1 MSIRLFAY
9 GTLRQGSAPAEIAA
23 AVASLRSVG
32 RGIAR
37 GRLYSLGAYPGASFE
52 IRGATA
58 GGAAAAVGAERIE
71 GWIEIEGEVYEVP
84 DARVWQ
90 ELDAYE
96 GFEPSDPAASLFLR
110 REIDVRMI
118 DGGEIAVCWAYE
130 YNRPAE
136 IALQH
141 TASASGRYP
150 LERKT

>member
-9 GTLRQGSAPAEIAA
+9 GTLRQGSAPAEIAET
-23 AVASLRSVG
+23 VASLRPVG

-37 GRLYSLGAYPGASFE
+37 GRLYDLGAYPGASFAV
-52 IRGATA
+52 RDAAATA
-58 GGAAAAVGAERIE
+58 GADGC
-71 GWIEIEGEVYEVP
+71 IEIEGEIYEVP
-84 DARVWQ
+84 DARIWQ

-96 GFEPSDPAASLFLR
+96 GFEPSDPAASLFVR

-136 IALQH
+136 ISLLHNAP
-141 TASASGRYP
+141 TSRVS
-150 LERKT
+150 LEPKT

>member
-37 GRLYSLGAYPGASFE
+37 GRLYSLGAYPGASFAV
-52 IRGATA
+52 RGAA
-58 GGAAAAVGAERIE
+58 EAAMTD

-130 YNRPAE
+130 YNCPAE

-141 TASASGRYP
+141 TASASGRYS